1 MLKKKRNKRFHLLI
15 VVSGFL
21 VFLTNCAA
29 NNPTRTNTGSRPETR
44 AYDMKSSVVMKA
56 VKQVLEKKQYT
67 LNPERTNRQHL
78 ETEWAQTSSYRN
90 MVKAD
95 VKSLA
100 KNRTELAV
108 QLILEKK
115 NLWRESWQPADEIR
129 KDVYDSFMDDV
140 LMECYRVLYEGG

>member
-1 MLKKKRNKRFHLLI
+1 
-15 VVSGFL
+15 
-21 VFLTNCAA
+21 
-29 NNPTRTNTGSRPETR
+29 
-44 AYDMKSSVVMKA
+44 MKPSVVMKA
-56 VKQVLEKKQYT
+56 VKRILEKKQYT

-78 ETEWAQTSSYRN
+78 ETEWAQKSSYRN

-100 KNRTELAV
+100 KNRSELAV

-115 NLWRESWQPADEIR
+115 TLWRKSWQPADEIR
-129 KDVYDSFMDDV
+129 KDIYDSFMDDV

>member
-1 MLKKKRNKRFHLLI
+1 MNHF
-15 VVSGFL
+15 VVI
-21 VFLTNCAA
+21 
-29 NNPTRTNTGSRPETR
+29 
-44 AYDMKSSVVMKA
+44 KA
-56 VKQVLEKKQYT
+56 VKRILEKKQYT

-78 ETEWAQTSSYRN
+78 ETKWAQQSAYRN

-100 KNRTELAV
+100 KNRSELSV

-115 NLWRESWQPADEIR
+115 NFWRESWQPTDEIG
-129 KDVYDSFMDDV
+129 KDIYDSFMDDV